1 MNKQEQ
7 QNLYKELITSVIVDD
22 RTLSIQGADFE
33 FKTVDKLILRVGK
46 RQEFKSSFE
55 TVLKKQKVPFVS
67 KLISGSSFQST
78 VIDFTK
84 YFKELKPLIVMYKE
98 GGGANSDKP
107 PKVKTAYQER
117 GAAYIFEQALVKNV
131 DYDKKIKAAMIKL
144 KTNSVVLTKKVL
156 PEDVLLE
163 TFKDDLSKLRELFEV
178 KGNSGFP
185 YIDWL
190 NSFYFS
196 QKVLLAKYS
205 SSTFQRFERDGGFMD
220 YITKLIKDK
229 FGISQK
235 DTWNPA
241 DVWAVKGTQQAVEK
255 YIDDKMK
262 KIMDYKESSQKFEG
276 VQLDNYI
283 RAGTLYLNSI
293 LIDLLTGRDPK
304 VVGISLK
311 LTDSGAH
318 IEEVNFDKVKENI
331 KENKALIDTIAD
343 PFIVDP
349 KNDFICNFEITSGKT
364 SKGTFTQDVKVSAED
379 AHTGDRYNFQI
390 KANSSESTTGSNL
403 KFELTIQGKGAAR
416 GGKVPVELV
425 VSLVNKIQRGA
436 FENDYKKYPRTS
448 KEFLA
453 KLTSADKNY
462 KKIFEKVKDNVKDIG
477 VTYAEFI
484 TNVTAAFNMGG
495 AIATNAT
502 CKLMGLEFLYFLLT
516 IKENQMSGMIT
527 DMAYLAQKKNIRAYD
542 TFGPFIKIS

>member
-1 MNKQEQ
+1 MASKQEI
-7 QNLYKELITSVIVDD
+7 QNLYTQLVVSVVNSNKNLD
-22 RTLSIQGADFE
+22 SQKPSFDF
-33 FKTVDKLILRVGK
+33 KSADKLILRVGK
-46 RQEFKSSFE
+46 RTDFKSDFE
-55 TVLKKQKVPFVS
+55 KTLKNSKVPFVS

-78 VIDFTK
+78 VVDFTQ
-84 YFKELKPLIVMYKE
+84 YYSGLKPLTVMYKE
-98 GGGANSDKP
+98 GGGNSDKP
-107 PKVKTAYQER
+107 AKVKTAWQER
-117 GAAYIFEQALVKNV
+117 GAAYIFEQSLVNNVNYERKIDVALS
-131 DYDKKIKAAMIKL
+131 KL
-144 KTNSVVLTKKVL
+144 KVGRDVLSKKVL

-163 TFKDDLSKLRELFEV
+163 AFKDDLPKLRDIFEV

-220 YITKLIKDK
+220 YISKLINKK
-229 FGISQK
+229 FNISQK

-241 DVWAVKGTQQAVEK
+241 DVWAVNGSPSSIEK
-255 YIDDKMK
+255 YIDDQMT
-262 KIMDYKESSQKFEG
+262 KIMDYKDAAAKYDG
-276 VQLDNYI
+276 AQLENYI
-283 RAGTLYLNSI
+283 RAGTLFLNSV
-293 LIDLLTGRDPK
+293 LIDLLMGKNPK

-318 IEEVNFDKVKENI
+318 IEEVNFDKVKE
-331 KENKALIDTIAD
+331 KVEENKALIDTVAD
-343 PFIVDP
+343 AFIVDP
-349 KNDFICNFEITSGKT
+349 KNDFTCNFAVTSGAT
-364 SKGTFTQDVKVSAED
+364 SKGTFTQDVKVFAKD
-379 AHTGDRYNFQI
+379 KHTGDGYNFQI

-425 VSLVNKIQRGA
+425 VTLVNKINRGA
-436 FENDYKKYPRTS
+436 FVNDYKQYPRTT
-448 KEFLA
+448 KDFLDNLE
-453 KLTSADKNY
+453 KGKNY
-462 KKIFEKVKDNVKDIG
+462 KKVFNKVKDNCKDIG
-477 VTYAEFI
+477 VSYEGFVG
-484 TNVTAAFNMGG
+484 NVTEAFNNGG

-516 IKENQMSGMIT
+516 IDVKKMMGMIT
-527 DMAYLAQKKNIRAYD
+527 DMSFLAQKKNIKSFD

>member
-22 RTLSIQGADFE
+22 RTLSTQGADFE
-33 FKTVDKLILRVGK
+33 FKTMDKLILRVGK

-55 TVLKKQKVPFVS
+55 TVLKKQKVPFES
-67 KLISGSSFQST
+67 KLVSGSSFQST

-84 YFKELKPLIVMYKE
+84 YFRGLKPLTVMYKE
-98 GGGANSDKP
+98 GGGANSDKL
-107 PKVKTAYQER
+107 PKVKTAMQER

-163 TFKDDLSKLRELFEV
+163 TFKDDLKKLRELFEV

-241 DVWAVKGTQQAVEK
+241 DVWAVRGTQQAVEK

-276 VQLDNYI
+276 AQLDNYI

-349 KNDFICNFEITSGKT
+349 KNDFICNFEITSGKA

-477 VTYAEFI
+477 VTYAEFT

-516 IKENQMSGMIT
+516 IKENQMRGMVT

>member
-1 MNKQEQ
+1 MNKQEL
-7 QNLYKELITSVIVDD
+7 QNLYKSLITLVIVDD
-22 RTLSIQGADFE
+22 RTLSTQGADFE
-33 FKTVDKLILRVGK
+33 FKTTDKLILRVGK

-55 TVLKKQKVPFVS
+55 TVLKKQKVPFKS

-84 YFKELKPLIVMYKE
+84 YFRELKPLTVMYKE

-107 PKVKTAYQER
+107 AKVKTAWQER

-131 DYDKKIKAAMIKL
+131 DYDKKIKAAMVKL

-163 TFKDDLSKLRELFEV
+163 TFKDDLSKLREIFEV
-178 KGNSGFP
+178 KGNSGFA

-241 DVWAVKGTQQAVEK
+241 DVWAVRGTQQAIEK

-262 KIMDYKESSQKFEG
+262 KIMNYKESSQKFEG
-276 VQLDNYI
+276 AQLDNYI

-425 VSLVNKIQRGA
+425 VTLVNKIQRGA

-453 KLTSADKNY
+453 ELTSTDKNY

-477 VTYAEFI
+477 VTYAEF
-484 TNVTAAFNMGG
+484 TANVTAAFNMGG

-516 IKENQMSGMIT
+516 IKENQMRGMIT
-527 DMAYLAQKKNIRAYD
+527 DMAYLAQKKNIRAFD

>member
-7 QNLYKELITSVIVDD
+7 QNLYKELITSVIVND
-22 RTLSIQGADFE
+22 RTLSTQGADFE
-33 FKTVDKLILRVGK
+33 FKTTDKLILRVGK

-55 TVLKKQKVPFVS
+55 TVLKKQKVPFES
-67 KLISGSSFQST
+67 KLTSGSSFQST

-84 YFKELKPLIVMYKE
+84 YFKELKPLTVMYKE
-98 GGGANSDKP
+98 GGGANSDKL
-107 PKVKTAYQER
+107 PKVKTAMQER

-131 DYDKKIKAAMIKL
+131 DYNRKIKAAMVKL

-163 TFKDDLSKLRELFEV
+163 TFKDDLQKLRELFEV

-185 YIDWL
+185 YTDWL

-220 YITKLIKDK
+220 YIIKLIKDK

-241 DVWAVKGTQQAVEK
+241 DVWAVRGTQQAVEK

-276 VQLDNYI
+276 AQLDNYI

-349 KNDFICNFEITSGKT
+349 KNDFLCNFEITSGKT
-364 SKGTFTQDVKVSAED
+364 SKGTFTQDVKVSGED
-379 AHTGDRYNFQI
+379 ADTGDRYNFQI

-477 VTYAEFI
+477 VTYAEFV

>member
-1 MNKQEQ
+1 MNKQQQ
-7 QNLYKELITSVIVDD
+7 QNLYKELITSIIVDD
-22 RTLSIQGADFE
+22 RTLSTQGADFE
-33 FKTVDKLILRVGK
+33 FKTADKLILRVGK

-55 TVLKKQKVPFVS
+55 TVLKKQKVPFES

-84 YFKELKPLIVMYKE
+84 YFRELKSLTVMYKE

-107 PKVKTAYQER
+107 AKVKTAWQER

-131 DYDKKIKAAMIKL
+131 DYDKKIKAAMVKL
-144 KTNSVVLTKKVL
+144 KTNSVALTKKVL

-163 TFKDDLSKLRELFEV
+163 TFKDDLKKLRELFEV

-276 VQLDNYI
+276 AQLDNYI

-349 KNDFICNFEITSGKT
+349 KNDFICNFEITSGKA

-477 VTYAEFI
+477 VTYAEFT
-484 TNVTAAFNMGG
+484 TNVTTAFNMGG
-495 AIATNAT
+495 AVATNAT

-516 IKENQMSGMIT
+516 IKENQMRGMVT

>member
-1 MNKQEQ
+1 MNKQEL
-7 QNLYKELITSVIVDD
+7 QNLYKSLITLVIVDD
-22 RTLSIQGADFE
+22 RTLSTQGADFE
-33 FKTVDKLILRVGK
+33 FKTTDKLILRVGK

-55 TVLKKQKVPFVS
+55 TVLKKQKVPFKS

-84 YFKELKPLIVMYKE
+84 YFRELKPLTVMYKE

-107 PKVKTAYQER
+107 AKVKTAWQER

-131 DYDKKIKAAMIKL
+131 DYDKKIKAAMVKL

-163 TFKDDLSKLRELFEV
+163 TFKDDLSKLREIFEV
-178 KGNSGFP
+178 KGNSGFA

-276 VQLDNYI
+276 AQLDNYI

>member
-22 RTLSIQGADFE
+22 RTLSTQGADFE
-33 FKTVDKLILRVGK
+33 FKTTDKLILRVGK

-55 TVLKKQKVPFVS
+55 TVLKKQKVPFES

-84 YFKELKPLIVMYKE
+84 YFRELKPLTVMYKE
-98 GGGANSDKP
+98 GGGANSDKL
-107 PKVKTAYQER
+107 PKVKTAMQER

-131 DYDKKIKAAMIKL
+131 DYDRKIKASMVKL

-163 TFKDDLSKLRELFEV
+163 TFKDDLKKLRELFEV

-241 DVWAVKGTQQAVEK
+241 DVWAVRGTQQAVEK

-276 VQLDNYI
+276 AQLDNYI

-349 KNDFICNFEITSGKT
+349 KNDFICNFEITSGKA

-477 VTYAEFI
+477 VTYAEFT

-516 IKENQMSGMIT
+516 IKENQMRGMVT

>member
-1 MNKQEQ
+1 MMASKQEI
-7 QNLYKELITSVIVDD
+7 QNLYTQLVVSVVNSNKNLD
-22 RTLSIQGADFE
+22 SQKPSFDF
-33 FKTVDKLILRVGK
+33 KSADKLILRVGK
-46 RQEFKSSFE
+46 RTDFKSDFE
-55 TVLKKQKVPFVS
+55 KTLKNSKVPFVS

-78 VIDFTK
+78 VVDFTQ
-84 YFKELKPLIVMYKE
+84 YYSGLKPLTVMYKE
-98 GGGANSDKP
+98 GGGNSDKP
-107 PKVKTAYQER
+107 AKVKTAWQER
-117 GAAYIFEQALVKNV
+117 GAAYIFEQSLVNNVNYERKIDAALS
-131 DYDKKIKAAMIKL
+131 KL
-144 KTNSVVLTKKVL
+144 RVGRDVLSKKVL

-163 TFKDDLSKLRELFEV
+163 AFKDDLPKLRDIFEV

-220 YITKLIKDK
+220 YISKLINKK
-229 FGISQK
+229 FNISQK

-241 DVWAVKGTQQAVEK
+241 DVWAVNGSPSSIEK
-255 YIDDKMK
+255 YIDDQMT
-262 KIMDYKESSQKFEG
+262 KIMDYKDAAAKYDG
-276 VQLDNYI
+276 AQLENYI
-283 RAGTLYLNSI
+283 RAGTLFLNSV
-293 LIDLLTGRDPK
+293 LIDLLMGKNPK

-318 IEEVNFDKVKENI
+318 IEEVNFDKVKE
-331 KENKALIDTIAD
+331 KVEENKALIDTVAD
-343 PFIVDP
+343 AFIVDP
-349 KNDFICNFEITSGKT
+349 KNDFTCNFAVTSGAT
-364 SKGTFTQDVKVSAED
+364 SKGTFTQDVKVFAKD
-379 AHTGDRYNFQI
+379 KHTGDGYNFQI

-425 VSLVNKIQRGA
+425 VTLVNKINRGA
-436 FENDYKKYPRTS
+436 FVNDYKQYPRTT
-448 KEFLA
+448 KDFLDNLE
-453 KLTSADKNY
+453 KGKNY
-462 KKIFEKVKDNVKDIG
+462 KKVFNKVKDNCKDIG
-477 VTYAEFI
+477 VSYEGFVG
-484 TNVTAAFNMGG
+484 NVTEAFNNGG

-516 IKENQMSGMIT
+516 IDVKKMMGMIT
-527 DMAYLAQKKNIRAYD
+527 DMSFLAQKKNIKSFD

>member
-22 RTLSIQGADFE
+22 RTLSTQGADFE
-33 FKTVDKLILRVGK
+33 FKTMDKLILRVGK

-55 TVLKKQKVPFVS
+55 TVLKKQKVPFES
-67 KLISGSSFQST
+67 KLVSGSSFQST

-84 YFKELKPLIVMYKE
+84 YFRGLKPLTVMYKE
-98 GGGANSDKP
+98 GGGANSDKL
-107 PKVKTAYQER
+107 PKVKTAMQER
-117 GAAYIFEQALVKNV
+117 GAAYIFEQSLVKNV
-131 DYDKKIKAAMIKL
+131 DYDKKIKAAMVKL

-163 TFKDDLSKLRELFEV
+163 TFKDDLQKLRELFEV

-241 DVWAVKGTQQAVEK
+241 DVWAVRGTQQAVEK

-276 VQLDNYI
+276 AQLDNYI

-349 KNDFICNFEITSGKT
+349 KNDFICNFEITSGKA

-453 KLTSADKNY
+453 KLTSVDKNY

-477 VTYAEFI
+477 VTYAEFT

-495 AIATNAT
+495 AVATNAT

-516 IKENQMSGMIT
+516 IKENQMRGMVT

>member
-1 MNKQEQ
+1 MMASKQEI
-7 QNLYKELITSVIVDD
+7 QNLYTQLVVSVVNSNKNLD
-22 RTLSIQGADFE
+22 SQKPSFDF
-33 FKTVDKLILRVGK
+33 KSADKLILRVGK
-46 RQEFKSSFE
+46 RTDFKSDFE
-55 TVLKKQKVPFVS
+55 KTLKNSKVPFVS

-78 VIDFTK
+78 VIDFTQ
-84 YFKELKPLIVMYKE
+84 YYSGLKPLTVMYKE
-98 GGGANSDKP
+98 GGGNSDKP
-107 PKVKTAYQER
+107 AKVKTAWQER
-117 GAAYIFEQALVKNV
+117 GAAYIFEQSLVNNVNYERKIDAALS
-131 DYDKKIKAAMIKL
+131 KL
-144 KTNSVVLTKKVL
+144 RVGRDVLSKKVL

-163 TFKDDLSKLRELFEV
+163 AFKDDLPKLRDIFEV

-220 YITKLIKDK
+220 YISKLINKK
-229 FGISQK
+229 FNISQK

-241 DVWAVKGTQQAVEK
+241 DVWAVNGSPSSIEK
-255 YIDDKMK
+255 YIDDQMT
-262 KIMDYKESSQKFEG
+262 KIMDYKDAAAKYDG
-276 VQLDNYI
+276 AQLENYI
-283 RAGTLYLNSI
+283 RAGTLFLNSV
-293 LIDLLTGRDPK
+293 LIDLLMGKNPK

-318 IEEVNFDKVKENI
+318 IEEVNFDKVKE
-331 KENKALIDTIAD
+331 KVEENKALIDTVAD
-343 PFIVDP
+343 AFIVDP
-349 KNDFICNFEITSGKT
+349 KNDFTCNFAVTSGAT
-364 SKGTFTQDVKVSAED
+364 SKGTFTQDVKVFAKD
-379 AHTGDRYNFQI
+379 KHTGDGYNFQI

-425 VSLVNKIQRGA
+425 VTLVNKINRGA
-436 FENDYKKYPRTS
+436 FVNDYKQYPRTT
-448 KEFLA
+448 KDFLDNLE
-453 KLTSADKNY
+453 KGKNY
-462 KKIFEKVKDNVKDIG
+462 KKVFNKVKDNCKDIG
-477 VTYAEFI
+477 VSYEGFVG
-484 TNVTAAFNMGG
+484 NVTEAFNKGG

-516 IKENQMSGMIT
+516 IDVKKMMGMIT
-527 DMAYLAQKKNIRAYD
+527 DMSFLAQKKNIKSFD

>member
-22 RTLSIQGADFE
+22 RTLSTQGADFE
-33 FKTVDKLILRVGK
+33 FKTMDKLILRVGK

-55 TVLKKQKVPFVS
+55 TVLKKQKVPFES

-84 YFKELKPLIVMYKE
+84 YFRGLKPLTVMYKE
-98 GGGANSDKP
+98 GGGANSDKL
-107 PKVKTAYQER
+107 PKVKTAMQER
-117 GAAYIFEQALVKNV
+117 GAAYIFEQSLVKNV
-131 DYDKKIKAAMIKL
+131 DYDKKIKAAMVKL

-163 TFKDDLSKLRELFEV
+163 TFKDDLQKLRELFEV

-276 VQLDNYI
+276 AQLDNYI

-349 KNDFICNFEITSGKT
+349 KNDFICNFEITSGKA

-379 AHTGDRYNFQI
+379 ADTGDRYNFQI

-477 VTYAEFI
+477 VTYAEFT

-516 IKENQMSGMIT
+516 IKENQMRGMVT

>member
-22 RTLSIQGADFE
+22 RTLSTQGADFE
-33 FKTVDKLILRVGK
+33 FKTTDKLILRVGK

-55 TVLKKQKVPFVS
+55 AVLKKQKVPFVS

-117 GAAYIFEQALVKNV
+117 GAAYIFEQSLVKNV
-131 DYDKKIKAAMIKL
+131 DYDKKIKAAMTKL

-276 VQLDNYI
+276 AQLDNYI

-462 KKIFEKVKDNVKDIG
+462 KKIFDRVFSMKKKQWISSVNLIMSDILKYYKNNY
-477 VTYAEFI
+477 VF
-484 TNVTAAFNMGG
+484 MS
-495 AIATNAT
+495 
-502 CKLMGLEFLYFLLT
+502 FL
-516 IKENQMSGMIT
+516 
-527 DMAYLAQKKNIRAYD
+527 KKN
-542 TFGPFIKIS
+542 KIIF

>member
-1 MNKQEQ
+1 MNKQQQ
-7 QNLYKELITSVIVDD
+7 QNLYKELITSIIVDD
-22 RTLSIQGADFE
+22 RTLSTQGADFE
-33 FKTVDKLILRVGK
+33 FKTADKLILRVGK

-55 TVLKKQKVPFVS
+55 TVLKKQKVPFES
-67 KLISGSSFQST
+67 KLTSGSSFQST
-78 VIDFTK
+78 IIDFTK
-84 YFKELKPLIVMYKE
+84 YFKELKPLTVMYKE
-98 GGGANSDKP
+98 GGGANSDKL
-107 PKVKTAYQER
+107 PKVKTAMQER

-131 DYDKKIKAAMIKL
+131 DYDRKIKAAMVKL

-163 TFKDDLSKLRELFEV
+163 TFKDDLQKLRELFEV

-241 DVWAVKGTQQAVEK
+241 DVWAVRGTQQAVEK

-276 VQLDNYI
+276 AQLDNYI

-364 SKGTFTQDVKVSAED
+364 SKGTFTQDVKVSGED
-379 AHTGDRYNFQI
+379 ADTGDRYNFQI

-477 VTYAEFI
+477 VTYAEFV

>member
-1 MNKQEQ
+1 MASKQEI
-7 QNLYKELITSVIVDD
+7 QNLYTQLVVSVVNSNKNLD
-22 RTLSIQGADFE
+22 SQKPSFDF
-33 FKTVDKLILRVGK
+33 KSADKLILRVGK
-46 RQEFKSSFE
+46 RTDFKSDFE
-55 TVLKKQKVPFVS
+55 KTLKNSKVPFVS

-78 VIDFTK
+78 VIDFTQ
-84 YFKELKPLIVMYKE
+84 YYSGLKPLTVMYKE
-98 GGGANSDKP
+98 GGGNSDKP
-107 PKVKTAYQER
+107 AKVKTAWQER
-117 GAAYIFEQALVKNV
+117 GAAYIFEQSLVNNVNYERKIDAALS
-131 DYDKKIKAAMIKL
+131 KL
-144 KTNSVVLTKKVL
+144 RVGRDVLSKKVL

-163 TFKDDLSKLRELFEV
+163 AFKDDLPKLRDIFEV

-220 YITKLIKDK
+220 YISKLINKK
-229 FGISQK
+229 FNISQK

-241 DVWAVKGTQQAVEK
+241 DVWAVNGSPSSIEK
-255 YIDDKMK
+255 YIDDQMT
-262 KIMDYKESSQKFEG
+262 KIMDYKDAAAKYDG
-276 VQLDNYI
+276 AQLENYI
-283 RAGTLYLNSI
+283 RAGTLFLNSV
-293 LIDLLTGRDPK
+293 LIDLLMGKNPK

-318 IEEVNFDKVKENI
+318 IEEVNFDKVKE
-331 KENKALIDTIAD
+331 KVEENKALIDTVAD
-343 PFIVDP
+343 AFVVDP
-349 KNDFICNFEITSGKT
+349 KNDFTCNFAVTSGAT
-364 SKGTFTQDVKVSAED
+364 SKGTFTQDVKVFAKD
-379 AHTGDRYNFQI
+379 KHTGDGYNFQI

-425 VSLVNKIQRGA
+425 VTLVNKINRGA
-436 FENDYKKYPRTS
+436 FVNDYKQYPRTT
-448 KEFLA
+448 KDFLDNLE
-453 KLTSADKNY
+453 KGKNY
-462 KKIFEKVKDNVKDIG
+462 KKVFNKVKDNCKDIG
-477 VTYAEFI
+477 VSYEGFVG
-484 TNVTAAFNMGG
+484 NVTEAFNKGG

-516 IKENQMSGMIT
+516 IDVKKMMGMIT
-527 DMAYLAQKKNIRAYD
+527 DMSFLAQKKNIKSFD

>member
-1 MNKQEQ
+1 M
-7 QNLYKELITSVIVDD
+7 T
-22 RTLSIQGADFE
+22 
-33 FKTVDKLILRVGK
+33 
-46 RQEFKSSFE
+46 
-55 TVLKKQKVPFVS
+55 
-67 KLISGSSFQST
+67 
-78 VIDFTK
+78 
-84 YFKELKPLIVMYKE
+84 
-98 GGGANSDKP
+98 
-107 PKVKTAYQER
+107 
-117 GAAYIFEQALVKNV
+117 
-131 DYDKKIKAAMIKL
+131 KL

-276 VQLDNYI
+276 AQLDNYI

>member
-7 QNLYKELITSVIVDD
+7 QNLYKELITSVIVND
-22 RTLSIQGADFE
+22 RTLSTQGADFE
-33 FKTVDKLILRVGK
+33 FKTTDKLILRVGK

-55 TVLKKQKVPFVS
+55 TVLKKQKVPFES
-67 KLISGSSFQST
+67 KLTSGSSFQST

-84 YFKELKPLIVMYKE
+84 YFKELKPLTVMYKE
-98 GGGANSDKP
+98 GGGANSDKL
-107 PKVKTAYQER
+107 PKVKTAMQER

-131 DYDKKIKAAMIKL
+131 DYDRKIKAAMVKL

-163 TFKDDLSKLRELFEV
+163 TFKDDLQKLRELFEV

-241 DVWAVKGTQQAVEK
+241 DVWAVRGTQQAVEK

-276 VQLDNYI
+276 AQLDNYI

-331 KENKALIDTIAD
+331 KENKALIDTITD

-364 SKGTFTQDVKVSAED
+364 SKGTFTQDVKVSGED
-379 AHTGDRYNFQI
+379 ADTGDRYNFQI

-477 VTYAEFI
+477 VTYAEFV

>member
-7 QNLYKELITSVIVDD
+7 QNLYKELITSVIVND
-22 RTLSIQGADFE
+22 RTLSTQGADFE
-33 FKTVDKLILRVGK
+33 FKTMDKLILRVGK

-55 TVLKKQKVPFVS
+55 TVLKKQKVPFES

-84 YFKELKPLIVMYKE
+84 YFRGLKPLTVMYKE
-98 GGGANSDKP
+98 GGGANSDKL
-107 PKVKTAYQER
+107 PKVKTAMQER

-131 DYDKKIKAAMIKL
+131 DYDRKIKASMVKL

-163 TFKDDLSKLRELFEV
+163 TFKDDLQKLRELFEV

-220 YITKLIKDK
+220 YIIKLIKDK

-241 DVWAVKGTQQAVEK
+241 DVWAVRGTQQAVEK

-276 VQLDNYI
+276 AQLDNYI

-349 KNDFICNFEITSGKT
+349 KNDFICNFEITSGKA

-477 VTYAEFI
+477 VTYAEFT

-516 IKENQMSGMIT
+516 IKENQMRGMVT

>member
-1 MNKQEQ
+1 
-7 QNLYKELITSVIVDD
+7 
-22 RTLSIQGADFE
+22 
-33 FKTVDKLILRVGK
+33 
-46 RQEFKSSFE
+46 
-55 TVLKKQKVPFVS
+55 
-67 KLISGSSFQST
+67 
-78 VIDFTK
+78 
-84 YFKELKPLIVMYKE
+84 MYKE
-98 GGGANSDKP
+98 GGGANSDKL
-107 PKVKTAYQER
+107 PKVKTAMQER

-131 DYDKKIKAAMIKL
+131 DYDRKIKAAMVKL
-144 KTNSVVLTKKVL
+144 KTNSVALTKKVL

-163 TFKDDLSKLRELFEV
+163 TFKDDLKKLRELFEV

-220 YITKLIKDK
+220 YIIKLIKDK

-241 DVWAVKGTQQAVEK
+241 DVWAVRGTQQAVEK

-276 VQLDNYI
+276 AQLDNYI

-331 KENKALIDTIAD
+331 KENKALIDTITD

-349 KNDFICNFEITSGKT
+349 KNDFLCNFEITSGKT
-364 SKGTFTQDVKVSAED
+364 SKGTFTQDVKISGED
-379 AHTGDRYNFQI
+379 ADTGDRYNFQI

-477 VTYAEFI
+477 VTYAEFT

-516 IKENQMSGMIT
+516 IKENQMRGMIT

>member
-1 MNKQEQ
+1 M
-7 QNLYKELITSVIVDD
+7 
-22 RTLSIQGADFE
+22 
-33 FKTVDKLILRVGK
+33 
-46 RQEFKSSFE
+46 
-55 TVLKKQKVPFVS
+55 
-67 KLISGSSFQST
+67 
-78 VIDFTK
+78 
-84 YFKELKPLIVMYKE
+84 
-98 GGGANSDKP
+98 
-107 PKVKTAYQER
+107 
-117 GAAYIFEQALVKNV
+117 
-131 DYDKKIKAAMIKL
+131 
-144 KTNSVVLTKKVL
+144 
-156 PEDVLLE
+156 
-163 TFKDDLSKLRELFEV
+163 
-178 KGNSGFP
+178 
-185 YIDWL
+185 
-190 NSFYFS
+190 
-196 QKVLLAKYS
+196 
-205 SSTFQRFERDGGFMD
+205 
-220 YITKLIKDK
+220 
-229 FGISQK
+229 
-235 DTWNPA
+235 
-241 DVWAVKGTQQAVEK
+241 
-255 YIDDKMK
+255 
-262 KIMDYKESSQKFEG
+262 
-276 VQLDNYI
+276 
-283 RAGTLYLNSI
+283 
-293 LIDLLTGRDPK
+293 
-304 VVGISLK
+304 
-311 LTDSGAH
+311 
-318 IEEVNFDKVKENI
+318 
-331 KENKALIDTIAD
+331 
-343 PFIVDP
+343 DP

-477 VTYAEFI
+477 VTYAEFT